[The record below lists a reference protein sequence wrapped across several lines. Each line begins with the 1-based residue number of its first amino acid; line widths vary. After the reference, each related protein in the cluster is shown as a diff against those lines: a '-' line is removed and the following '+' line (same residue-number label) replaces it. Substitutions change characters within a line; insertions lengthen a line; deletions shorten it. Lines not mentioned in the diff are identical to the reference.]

1 MHKTKPPI
9 PAPTDSPVVIATIMN
24 MDQAPPIPAPTNS
37 PLVIATMMNMDQAF
51 VELVITGIE
60 ENTQTRFD
68 KLYHTYDPVT
78 ERISMEFSFTDG
90 EGWVFLLTKDDFLA
104 NAKRTALQWT

>member
-1 MHKTKPPI
+1 MHKTKPPIPAPTDSPFAATINMDQAPPI

-24 MDQAPPIPAPTNS
+24 MDQ
-37 PLVIATMMNMDQAF
+37 VF

-60 ENTQTRFD
+60 ESSKTRFD

-90 EGWVFLLTKDDFLA
+90 EGWVLLLTKDDFLA
-104 NAKRTALQWT
+104 HAKRTALQWT